1 MNRRTGTF
9 GLGGVVTFLPKKFTE
24 FLNARLLKSGD
35 KPTQI
40 ARKTNSSQF
49 TVWQEIFRGIISLIL
64 DFSGFAGKKLAN
76 LDFGLY
82 SWE

>member
-9 GLGGVVTFLPKKFTE
+9 RLEGVVTFLPEKFTE
-24 FLNARLLKSGD
+24 FLNGRLLKSGD
-35 KPTQI
+35 KRTQI

-64 DFSGFAGKKLAN
+64 DFSGFARKKLAN